1 MRRVRLN
8 MIVRQLY
15 LPVLTVAFLGALG
28 ATTKLRAVA
37 EEASASAYTVEV
49 SDVSAKVGET
59 TVLVATLR
67 PREGFK
73 ILHGYNNRVGQ
84 LSSWDDGVAFEKKV
98 VSAEDEDGTLVFEI
112 RVKPVSSGTHPING
126 VFRVGYVEVGTG
138 LSMVSVPLMA
148 KITGT
153 D

>member
-1 MRRVRLN
+1 MQRVRPS
-8 MIVRQLY
+8 MTVRRLS
-15 LPVLTVAFLGALG
+15 LPVVAMAVAGALT
-28 ATTKLRAVA
+28 ATTGPRAAA

-59 TVLVATLR
+59 TVLLATLR
-67 PREGFK
+67 PKDGFK
-73 ILHGYNNRVGQ
+73 ILHAYNNRVGQ

-98 VSAEDEDGTLVFEI
+98 VPAQDEDGALVFEI
-112 RVKPVSSGTHPING
+112 RVKPVTSGTHPING

-138 LSMVSVPLMA
+138 MSMVSVPLMA

-153 D
+153 E

>member
-1 MRRVRLN
+1 MRRVRPN
-8 MIVRQLY
+8 MILRQLH
-15 LPVLTVAFLGALG
+15 LPALAVALMAALS
-28 ATTKLRAVA
+28 ATTGPRAAA
-37 EEASASAYTVEV
+37 EEPSASAYTVEV

-67 PREGFK
+67 PKDGFK
-73 ILHGYNNRVGQ
+73 ILHAYNNRVGQ

-98 VSAEDEDGTLVFEI
+98 VPAQDENGALVFEI
-112 RVKPVSSGTHPING
+112 RVRPVTSGTHPING
-126 VFRVGYVEVGTG
+126 VFRVGYVEMGSG
-138 LSMVSVPLMA
+138 MSMVSVPLMA